1 MEHSND
7 YLDKMLNF
15 AITRYNKPPIE
26 NLNTIPDYLD
36 SVENAISTFKNVL
49 EYEAYHSLQ
58 KKENNIDNPI
68 LYSVNLDTD
77 EPGIIIGE
85 DKNSKLLVHTKQKLN
100 DNDKSVDTDKIIKK
114 SKNMDTIEKE
124 ATRAMTKIMDKQ
136 KKDEYE
142 VDMKKKNKRIKETDT
157 KTNRLNKI
165 DTIHNKLQDE
175 ISKIDMKPTKTQVH
189 YEKMNKKQSEMDKL
203 KDEVGILNSQIA
215 NNLKTL
221 EQDKLDVEDYNAKKL
236 EKKLAKPKKEPKPK
250 KDKNEDNEKEKKPKT
265 KQLENKHII
274 LCDEENDIITDFHNM
289 NKEEQNIDYNTKT
302 DTKQMDKNK
311 VSYFA
316 SPIPLERHINA
327 LYKCDP
333 HPALLPTLLY
343 GKNVNDSHEIIKIFH
358 GPPGTGKTYRLIYE
372 LDKLLNSTTSG
383 KILICAPSNIG
394 VINLYEKAIKFQIY
408 GRIILGQS
416 YQKYLPDLNIDEKEK
431 INTRV
436 YFSTVSMRDG
446 KLLKNTEFQT
456 IFLDEAAQ
464 CPEALVWGLLRKSV
478 NKLYMAGDPL
488 QLPALVSEKGQE
500 LEYGRSL
507 MERLMKLN
515 IPVEL
520 LNTQRRMNPIIAQF
534 SNQTFYDNKI
544 SSDYNG
550 SSKGLEPLKIIN
562 IEGQEELNGTSY
574 YNQLEGEKTLEVVND
589 MKSVFDNIVIIAPYK
604 AQCSFLKN
612 NLKKYNLTEND
623 VEIHTLDS
631 FQGKEADVIIL
642 STVRSGDNIGF
653 WNDYRRLNVG
663 LTRAKHILRI
673 VGNTKT
679 WKKTNGPL
687 KEFYQF
693 YKTIKNSLPS

>member
-1 MEHSND
+1 MEYSND

-26 NLNTIPDYLD
+26 TLNTIPDYLD
-36 SVENAISTFKNVL
+36 SVEKAISTFKDAL

-68 LYSVNLDTD
+68 LYSVNLDTN

-85 DKNSKLLVHTKQKLN
+85 DQNSKLLVHTKQKLN
-100 DNDKSVDTDKIIKK
+100 DNNQPVDTEKIIKK

-136 KKDEYE
+136 KKEEYE
-142 VDMKKKNKRIKETDT
+142 VDMRKKNKRIKDTET

-175 ISKIDMKPTKTQVH
+175 ISKIDMKPTKTEVH
-189 YEKMNKKQSEMDKL
+189 YQKMNKKQSEMDKL
-203 KDEVGILNSQIA
+203 KDEVGIINSQIA

-221 EQDKLDVEDYNAKKL
+221 EQDKLDVEEYNAKKL

-250 KDKNEDNEKEKKPKT
+250 KDKTEDDEKEKKPK
-265 KQLENKHII
+265 KPQLEKKHII

-316 SPIPLERHINA
+316 SPIPLERNINA

-343 GKNVNDSHEIIKIFH
+343 GKNVNDSHEMFKIFH
-358 GPPGTGKTYRLIYE
+358 GPPGTGKTYRIIYE

-416 YQKYLPDLNIDEKEK
+416 YQKYLPELNIDEKEK

-478 NKLYMAGDPL
+478 TKLYMAGDPL

-520 LNTQRRMNPIIAQF
+520 LNTQRRMNPVIAQF
-534 SNQTFYDNKI
+534 SNQTFYENKI

-550 SSKGLEPLKIIN
+550 SSNGLEPLKIIN
-562 IEGQEELNGTSY
+562 IDGQEELNGTSY

-604 AQCSFLKN
+604 AQCRFLKE
-612 NLKKYNLTEND
+612 NLTKYNLTEND

-642 STVRSGDNIGF
+642 STVRSGDTIGF

-663 LTRAKHILRI
+663 LTRAKHILRVI
-673 VGNTKT
+673 GNTKT

-687 KEFYQF
+687 KEFYQY
-693 YKTIKNSLPS
+693 YKTIKK